1 MRLRVLVPT
10 AVLLDEQVEQ
20 VTAAGLAGQFGLLE
34 RHIDFVLPLVPGIV
48 SYRQGGQTQYLGV
61 DRGVLVKVADDVR
74 VVTAQAT
81 TQGDLAALERRVAE
95 EFAQLD
101 EQERRAQSAA
111 LKLEAGLVRKFLD
124 IQTPGAA

>member
-10 AVLLDEQVEQ
+10 KVLLDEQVEQ
-20 VTAAGLAGQFGLLE
+20 VTAEGLGGEFGLLE

-48 SYRQGGQTQYLGV
+48 SYRQGEQTQYLGV
-61 DRGVLVKVADDVR
+61 DRGVLVKVGADVR

-124 IQTPGAA
+124 VQAPGAV